1 MDIQVKKGDALS
13 EASHFIVED
22 IIGHNLE
29 LRHIETDRSLLVEV
43 DYAKGLMKS
52 ADYFDEEIEVTK
64 ADKKDGTPGIR
75 TIWDNIHT
83 HDVFTV
89 CFKKK
94 DKAKTKTQLK
104 NEIDTAVNTFLSEI
118 AAVGTRNAALEL
130 INHLVS
136 NPILPYI
143 EGEER
148 ILRGYKVQF
157 DSVTGEYVCVDMD
170 LVGKDKNVERLVN
183 VNTISYLIYHGKKYV
198 VK

>member
-75 TIWDNIHT
+75 TIWDNIHSQ
-83 HDVFTV
+83 DVFTV

>member
-75 TIWDNIHT
+75 TIWDNIHSQ
-83 HDVFTV
+83 DVFTV

-118 AAVGTRNAALEL
+118 ATVGTRNAALEL

>member
-83 HDVFTV
+83 QDVFTV

-118 AAVGTRNAALEL
+118 ATVGTRNAALEL

>member
-22 IIGHNLE
+22 IIGRNLE

-83 HDVFTV
+83 QDVFTV

>member
-75 TIWDNIHT
+75 TIWDNIHSQ
-83 HDVFTV
+83 DVFTV

-104 NEIDTAVNTFLSEI
+104 NEIDTAVNTFLNEI

>member
-83 HDVFTV
+83 QDVFTV

-118 AAVGTRNAALEL
+118 ATVGTRNAALEL

-148 ILRGYKVQF
+148 VLRGYKVQF

>member
-83 HDVFTV
+83 QDVFTV

>member
-75 TIWDNIHT
+75 TIWDNIHSQ
-83 HDVFTV
+83 DVFTV

-104 NEIDTAVNTFLSEI
+104 NEIDTAANTFLSEI
-118 AAVGTRNAALEL
+118 ATVGTRNAALEL